1 MTEIL
6 VFGNIN
12 ADRVIRLDQGIGPG
26 RELSGVDLGLRLGGA
41 AANAGS
47 ALAVAGNRVRLI
59 GFVGS
64 DVIGDA
70 LLRQIEACPW
80 NWDSGAVGRMH
91 GDTPSCL
98 ILIDPTGERTIVSL
112 GHTRSGPTWPDVAVH
127 GAACAYVG
135 SRWPLSQDVIAR
147 LLAAEIPIVC
157 QFKGADTIGAA
168 SIIVASRDHFS
179 GPDSDDPWAALRD
192 RGFAPGWLVVTQGTD
207 GAFATDGKTRLHVPA
222 ETATVV
228 DATGAGDAFAAG
240 LVHGTARRWPMEACL
255 ALAARWGALAV
266 AHSGSTFPPAEDA
279 GKTDGA
285 PAVARYP
292 DTDRVTRS

>member
-12 ADRVIRLDQGIGPG
+12 ADRVIGLHDGLGPG
-26 RELSGVDLGLRLGGA
+26 RELTGADLGLRLGGA

-59 GFVGS
+59 GFIGA
-64 DVIGDA
+64 DGMGDA
-70 LLRQIEACPW
+70 LWQQIETTPW
-80 NWDSGAVGRMH
+80 AWDTSAVGRIP

-98 ILIDPTGERTIVSL
+98 ILIDPNGERTIISL
-112 GHTRSGPTWPDVAVH
+112 RYDRSDPTWPAVDPH
-127 GAACAYVG
+127 GVACAYVG
-135 SRWPLSQDVIAR
+135 SRWPLPGEIVR
-147 LLAAEIPIVC
+147 HLMAAEIPIVC
-157 QFKGADTIGAA
+157 QFKGPETIGTA
-168 SIIVASRDHFS
+168 SIIVASQDHFP
-179 GPDSDDPWAALRD
+179 GPGSDDPWTVVHDL
-192 RGFAPGWLVVTQGTD
+192 GLAPRWLVVTRGTD
-207 GAFATDGKTRLHVPA
+207 GAFATDGRTRLHVPA

-240 LVHGTARRWPMEACL
+240 LVHGTARRWPMDACL

-266 AHSGSTFPPAEDA
+266 AHSGSTFPVLHQRSRSD
-279 GKTDGA
+279 DG

-292 DTDRVTRS
+292 DTGRVTRT